1 MPRKILK
8 GNGRPIPKISKE
20 EYVNF
25 DDRKKIK
32 KIMKYDEPCKAYG
45 KGSSLLNV
53 IILSLRF
60 HCPKPRER
68 WP

>member
-32 KIMKYDEPCKAYG
+32 KIMKYDEPCKAHG
-45 KGSSLLNV
+45 KQT
-53 IILSLRF
+53 F
-60 HCPKPRER
+60 
-68 WP
+68 